1 MRTFW
6 PIALLALV
14 ACSAQQQAAVTV
26 PGTCVVDVQ
35 DEPFF
40 RGGLLSLANGQIAER
55 NTQRRAYARAHQS
68 PDCPMETAPPSSA
81 HADPAP
87 QDDGVAAAIEQGN
100 MQNWL
105 AQQQNNFWQMQ
116 NWQAQQQGNFW
127 DMVGAMR

>member
-1 MRTFW
+1 
-6 PIALLALV
+6 
-14 ACSAQQQAAVTV
+14 
-26 PGTCVVDVQ
+26 VVDVQ

-40 RGGLLSLANGQIAER
+40 GGGLLSLANGQIAER

-68 PDCPMETAPPSSA
+68 PDCPAEMTPASSA
-81 HADPAP
+81 RGQPP

-100 MQNWL
+100 TQNWL

-116 NWQAQQQGNFW
+116 NWQGQQQQNFW

>member
-1 MRTFW
+1 MRAFGLIT
-6 PIALLALV
+6 LLALV
-14 ACSAQQQAAVTV
+14 ACSAQQQAVTV
-26 PGTCVVDVQ
+26 RPGTCVVDVQ

-68 PDCPMETAPPSSA
+68 PDCPAETAAPSAA
-81 HADPAP
+81 HAGPLP

-116 NWQAQQQGNFW
+116 NWQAEQQDNFW